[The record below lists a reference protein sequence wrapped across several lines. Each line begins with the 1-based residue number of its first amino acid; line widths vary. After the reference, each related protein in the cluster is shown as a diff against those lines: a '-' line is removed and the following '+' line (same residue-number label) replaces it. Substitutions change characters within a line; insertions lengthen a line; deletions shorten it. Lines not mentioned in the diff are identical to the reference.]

1 MFFKINEALS
11 AIANNIQYLEA
22 VYPYS
27 MLQVCK
33 SEITVTIF
41 TDL

>member
-1 MFFKINEALS
+1 MF
-11 AIANNIQYLEA
+11 AIANKIQYLEA
-22 VYPYS
+22 VYSYA

-33 SEITVTIF
+33 ISEITVTIF